1 MDIVSYLFLYSFE
14 GELKPDMPSMDTDNC
29 MDEQIIVN
37 NGKGKLV
44 EMTRRDAAELFKVQ
58 STTTQKST
66 SKSKV
71 LTQPKSAIREGKI
84 RRGSQEQQS
93 STQNNIV
100 FPPNTANDSSVFP
113 LMEIRETCDETGNI
127 INSEVVNM
135 SNTMKRLE
143 DNIDAGNTNDN
154 EKDGKQFG
162 ELLAKTLKEGE
173 EDITTYDDE
182 GFVHVEAATPTTT
195 ASKPAIPKERISDKE
210 YKSIYSRLE
219 ELERLEEEDMKSKAE
234 NAKSSKRLQS
244 SGWSKGFLNKT
255 KKSRGKSPATQKR
268 EDSSE
273 LKVSFTGSSE
283 IKDLASQI
291 ESEKVV
297 GFSSVSFDTEH
308 KEIKAE
314 PVESEKL
321 VSFSSAR
328 SIDSSVSFCANEDS
342 EIPVDVPSVGSSEKA
357 VSFSAVSFDAEHQEI
372 KDLPSPVESEK
383 LVSFSSAKSI
393 DSSVSFCANEDSEID
408 SLRKPYGFDSDKE
421 LRVSFSSVSFNAA
434 DIEIDS
440 TRPPSSASSFVSGVT
455 EYDLDIDD
463 DEEEDGVDNPPQ
475 DYVPSVSFAENKN
488 EVLEI
493 PRIGQSKVPP
503 RPAPGRPVSFTQDV
517 RDEYIPVST
526 VPFED
531 NIFKG
536 VVKERTDSEQKE
548 ATTAPKKKLSRFAQ
562 QRLERGL

>member
-1 MDIVSYLFLYSFE
+1 
-14 GELKPDMPSMDTDNC
+14 MPYTGDC
-29 MDEQIIVN
+29 MDEQIIVK

-44 EMTRRDAAELFKVQ
+44 EMTRRDAAELFKAQ

-71 LTQPKSAIREGKI
+71 PAQPKKSAIREGKI
-84 RRGSQEQQS
+84 RRASQEQQQA

-100 FPPNTANDSSVFP
+100 LPPNTANDSSVFP

-135 SNTMKRLE
+135 SNTMKRFE
-143 DNIDAGNTNDN
+143 DNIDAGNTDNN

-173 EDITTYDDE
+173 KDITTYDE
-182 GFVHVEAATPTTT
+182 GFVHVEAAATPTPGKST
-195 ASKPAIPKERISDKE
+195 IPKERISDKE

-268 EDSSE
+268 EESSE

-291 ESEKVV
+291 ESEKTV
-297 GFSSVSFDTEH
+297 GFSTVSFNAEH
-308 KEIKAE
+308 KEI

-342 EIPVDVPSVGSSEKA
+342 EIQVDLPSVGSSEKA
-357 VSFSAVSFDAEHQEI
+357 VSFSAVSFDAEHLEI

-408 SLRKPYGFDSDKE
+408 SLRKPYALDSDKE

-463 DEEEDGVDNPPQ
+463 DEEDDDGVDNPPQ

-503 RPAPGRPVSFTQDV
+503 RPAPGRPVSFTQEV
-517 RDEYIPVST
+517 QDEYIPVST

-536 VVKERTDSEQKE
+536 VVKERTDGGQVKENEQ
-548 ATTAPKKKLSRFAQ
+548 APKKKLSRFAQ

>member
-1 MDIVSYLFLYSFE
+1 
-14 GELKPDMPSMDTDNC
+14 
-29 MDEQIIVN
+29 
-37 NGKGKLV
+37 
-44 EMTRRDAAELFKVQ
+44 
-58 STTTQKST
+58 
-66 SKSKV
+66 
-71 LTQPKSAIREGKI
+71 
-84 RRGSQEQQS
+84 
-93 STQNNIV
+93 
-100 FPPNTANDSSVFP
+100 
-113 LMEIRETCDETGNI
+113 
-127 INSEVVNM
+127 
-135 SNTMKRLE
+135 MKRLE
-143 DNIDAGNTNDN
+143 DNIDAGDTTNN

-182 GFVHVEAATPTTT
+182 GFVHVEAAAPTT
-195 ASKPAIPKERISDKE
+195 SKSTIPKERISDKE

-219 ELERLEEEDMKSKAE
+219 ELERLEEDDMKSKAE

-268 EDSSE
+268 EESSE
-273 LKVSFTGSSE
+273 LKVSFTGISE

-291 ESEKVV
+291 ESEKTV
-297 GFSSVSFDTEH
+297 GFSTVSFNAEH
-308 KEIKAE
+308 KEIGAE

-342 EIPVDVPSVGSSEKA
+342 EIQVDVPSVGSSEKA
-357 VSFSAVSFDAEHQEI
+357 VSFSAVSFDAEHLEI

-408 SLRKPYGFDSDKE
+408 SLRKPYALDSDKE

-463 DEEEDGVDNPPQ
+463 DDDEDEVDNPPQ

-493 PRIGQSKVPP
+493 PRIGKSKVPP
-503 RPAPGRPVSFTQDV
+503 RPAPGRPVSFTQEV
-517 RDEYIPVST
+517 QDEYIPVST

-536 VVKERTDSEQKE
+536 VVKERTDSGQVVKE
-548 ATTAPKKKLSRFAQ
+548 DAQAPKKKLSRFAQ
-562 QRLERGL
+562 QRLERG

>member
-1 MDIVSYLFLYSFE
+1 
-14 GELKPDMPSMDTDNC
+14 MPSTGDC
-29 MDEQIIVN
+29 MDEQIIVK
-37 NGKGKLV
+37 NGKGNLV

-71 LTQPKSAIREGKI
+71 PAQPKKSAIREGKI
-84 RRGSQEQQS
+84 RRASQEQQQA
-93 STQNNIV
+93 STQNNIA
-100 FPPNTANDSSVFP
+100 FPPNTANDSSIFP

-143 DNIDAGNTNDN
+143 DNIDAGNTTNN
-154 EKDGKQFG
+154 SEKDGKQFG

-173 EDITTYDDE
+173 EDITTYDE
-182 GFVHVEAATPTTT
+182 GFVHVEAAATSTTGK
-195 ASKPAIPKERISDKE
+195 AAIPKERISDKE

-268 EDSSE
+268 EESSE
-273 LKVSFTGSSE
+273 LKVSFTDSSE

-291 ESEKVV
+291 ESEKTV
-297 GFSSVSFDTEH
+297 GFSSVSFNAEH
-308 KEIKAE
+308 KEI

-342 EIPVDVPSVGSSEKA
+342 EIQVDLPSVGSSEKA
-357 VSFSAVSFDAEHQEI
+357 VSFSAVSFDAEHLEI

-408 SLRKPYGFDSDKE
+408 SLRKPYQLDSDKE

-463 DEEEDGVDNPPQ
+463 DEEDDDGVDNPPQ

-503 RPAPGRPVSFTQDV
+503 RPAPGRPVSFTQEV
-517 RDEYIPVST
+517 QDEYIPVST

-536 VVKERTDSEQKE
+536 VVKERTDGGQVKENEQ
-548 ATTAPKKKLSRFAQ
+548 APKKKLSRFAQ

>member
-1 MDIVSYLFLYSFE
+1 
-14 GELKPDMPSMDTDNC
+14 MPSMGDC
-29 MDEQIIVN
+29 MDEQIIVK

-44 EMTRRDAAELFKVQ
+44 EMTRRDAAALFKAQ

-71 LTQPKSAIREGKI
+71 PAQPKKSAIREGKI
-84 RRGSQEQQS
+84 RRTSQEQQQA

-100 FPPNTANDSSVFP
+100 LPPNTANDSSIFP

-143 DNIDAGNTNDN
+143 DNIDAGNTNNN

-162 ELLAKTLKEGE
+162 ELLAKSLKEGE
-173 EDITTYDDE
+173 EDITTYYDE
-182 GFVHVEAATPTTT
+182 GFVHVEAAATPTTT
-195 ASKPAIPKERISDKE
+195 TSKPAIPKERISDKE

-268 EDSSE
+268 EESSE

-291 ESEKVV
+291 ESEKTV
-297 GFSSVSFDTEH
+297 GFSSVSFNAEH
-308 KEIKAE
+308 KEI

-342 EIPVDVPSVGSSEKA
+342 EIQVDVPSVGSSEKA
-357 VSFSAVSFDAEHQEI
+357 VSFSAVSFDAEHKEI

-408 SLRKPYGFDSDKE
+408 SLRKPYGLNDSDKE

-463 DEEEDGVDNPPQ
+463 DEEEEDVDNPPQ

-503 RPAPGRPVSFTQDV
+503 RPAPGRPVSFTQEV
-517 RDEYIPVST
+517 QDEYIPVST

-536 VVKERTDSEQKE
+536 VVKERTDGGQVVKE
-548 ATTAPKKKLSRFAQ
+548 DAQAPKKKLSRFAQ